1 MADNEIKNINVLA
14 LAKIDPFVY
23 DNYLTYLE
31 LSIALA
37 KKLNES
43 ILIIN
48 SMTDIV
54 NKIDTNFTDIY
65 NQLEKITS
73 DIEQVYIDL
82 QTFEDRINAN
92 VENQFQIAYNRLV
105 GLMNDY
111 QTIFNNNL
119 DNLRTDLEN
128 EIQRIELGD
137 VKAYNPTT
145 RRNRKCFK
153 SNYGHI

>member
-1 MADNEIKNINVLA
+1 MSDNEIKNINVLA

-82 QTFEDRINAN
+82 QTFENRINNN
-92 VENQFQIAYNRLV
+92 VESQLQNAYNRVV

-119 DNLRTDLEN
+119 NNLRLDLES

-153 SNYGHI
+153 GNYGYL